1 MSILFQLRRQ
11 VPIEQRFQMSDL
23 PRTFPPNFN
32 PRPPREPLPAGACDC
47 HFHVFGPESRFPY
60 MENRTYTP
68 ADSGIDAYMAICDRI
83 GIDRAVLV
91 QASVYGLD
99 NSALLNALRAY
110 PARLRAV
117 AVVRADTTD
126 SELQLLHD
134 AGVRG
139 IRINPRFPDA
149 LTLPQMLSF
158 AERLKDM
165 RWHIQL
171 IADAEMLSA
180 LEVLA
185 PRMPVPLVL
194 DHLGHVPQALAAD
207 SASLRSLMNLA
218 GSETVW
224 VKLSAPYLLSQDRP
238 AYRNTVWLQRALA
251 SIAPDRLLWGSNW
264 PHPGMSPPMPEE
276 GELLDLLAEAVPD
289 TAQRRAILVDNPARL
304 YGFQPR

>member
-110 PARLRAV
+110 PRVCARWLWFGRIRRTANFSFFTM
-117 AVVRADTTD
+117 R
-126 SELQLLHD
+126 
-134 AGVRG
+134 GVR

-149 LTLPQMLSF
+149 
-158 AERLKDM
+158 D
-165 RWHIQL
+165 
-171 IADAEMLSA
+171 IAANA
-180 LEVLA
+180 LF
-185 PRMPVPLVL
+185 R
-194 DHLGHVPQALAAD
+194 
-207 SASLRSLMNLA
+207 
-218 GSETVW
+218 
-224 VKLSAPYLLSQDRP
+224 
-238 AYRNTVWLQRALA
+238 
-251 SIAPDRLLWGSNW
+251 
-264 PHPGMSPPMPEE
+264 
-276 GELLDLLAEAVPD
+276 
-289 TAQRRAILVDNPARL
+289 
-304 YGFQPR
+304 